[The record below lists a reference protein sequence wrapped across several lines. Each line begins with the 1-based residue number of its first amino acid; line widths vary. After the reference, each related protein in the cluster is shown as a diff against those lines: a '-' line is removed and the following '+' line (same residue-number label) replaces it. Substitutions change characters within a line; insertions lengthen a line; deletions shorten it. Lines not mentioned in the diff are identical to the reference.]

1 MNSAHQVSS
10 HLNSHSV
17 KWQEGPPLCS
27 LLRTWTPQEERE
39 GAAMGEG
46 WVKEPW
52 GGLGLEMILS
62 SQSGLQSPFGASLEF
77 SLEAM
82 AQVTTLDSTQHCQ
95 KRLYS

>member
-1 MNSAHQVSS
+1 MNSAHQVSG

-17 KWQEGPPLCS
+17 KWQEVPPLCS
-27 LLRTWTPQEERE
+27 LPRTWTPQEERE

-62 SQSGLQSPFGASLEF
+62 FQSGLQSPFGASLES

-82 AQVTTLDSTQHCQ
+82 AQVITLDSTQHCQ
-95 KRLYS
+95 KQLYS